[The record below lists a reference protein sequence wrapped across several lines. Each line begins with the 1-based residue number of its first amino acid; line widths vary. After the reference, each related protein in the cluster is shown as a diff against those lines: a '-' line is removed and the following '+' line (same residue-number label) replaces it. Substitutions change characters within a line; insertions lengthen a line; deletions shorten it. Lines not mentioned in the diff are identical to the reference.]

1 MWICCTLDTWN
12 TIICRIHTFS
22 PRLWGFYHY
31 CCCTLEFMLI
41 SFCKSLVFI
50 RFCFSSICII
60 SFTCLFILLPQ
71 FVIYGLEREK
81 MVNKDGDKE
90 LFFPIAAK
98 LIWNYNK
105 VATTQCHLSFWHC
118 VNKTKLIIQG
128 QGPWY
133 LEDKR
138 LFFGIPN
145 IHNFCIGILKDTWVA
160 AFLGEKVRGYVTV
173 SDSWPQINQG

>member
-1 MWICCTLDTWN
+1 MSYSVLQRQLMLRYMYHCVYYTSIVFIDVNMLHIGHLKYYYLQNSHFFTQAL
-12 TIICRIHTFS
+12 R
-22 PRLWGFYHY
+22 FYYY

-105 VATTQCHLSFWHC
+105 VATTQCHLSF
-118 VNKTKLIIQG
+118 
-128 QGPWY
+128 
-133 LEDKR
+133 
-138 LFFGIPN
+138 
-145 IHNFCIGILKDTWVA
+145 
-160 AFLGEKVRGYVTV
+160 
-173 SDSWPQINQG
+173 